1 MSIETK
7 YLNSL
12 KDHFIYNSEIYKTS
26 VKRISELCDGMINI
40 IISESLKDI
49 TKEEIKFN
57 VKKVKDTKKTK
68 TKKEEPKANDINIDI
83 PKPQTEEDIENEKY
97 LESIVDEY
105 LGEFVTVVDGKIS
118 VKDTVMIAEKLVEE
132 ISFLKESMRH
142 LIESMDNDEE
152 IVYPKKDKKNKE
164 KKNKKDKKK
173 KDKKKKKKNSK

>member
-1 MSIETK
+1 MA
-7 YLNSL
+7 
-12 KDHFIYNSEIYKTS
+12 
-26 VKRISELCDGMINI
+26 RR
-40 IISESLKDI
+40 
-49 TKEEIKFN
+49 KEEIKFN

-152 IVYPKKDKKNKE
+152 IVYPKKDKKNKIKGGMYDE
-164 KKNKKDKKK
+164 NVIYRQDQYFNKY
-173 KDKKKKKKNSK
+173 S

>member
-1 MSIETK
+1 MA
-7 YLNSL
+7 
-12 KDHFIYNSEIYKTS
+12 
-26 VKRISELCDGMINI
+26 RR
-40 IISESLKDI
+40 
-49 TKEEIKFN
+49 KEEIKFN

-83 PKPQTEEDIENEKY
+83 PEPQTEEDIENEKY

-132 ISFLKESMRH
+132 IFFLKESMRH
-142 LIESMDNDEE
+142 LIESMSDEEE
-152 IVYPKKDKKNKE
+152 IVCPKKDKKNKE
-164 KKNKKDKKK
+164 KKKNKKDKKK

>member
-1 MSIETK
+1 MFIPKMPQSRIIQEYRDQIE
-7 YLNSL
+7 
-12 KDHFIYNSEIYKTS
+12 E
-26 VKRISELCDGMINI
+26 
-40 IISESLKDI
+40 
-49 TKEEIKFN
+49 
-57 VKKVKDTKKTK
+57 

-83 PKPQTEEDIENEKY
+83 TEQQTEEDIKNEKY

>member
-1 MSIETK
+1 MA
-7 YLNSL
+7 
-12 KDHFIYNSEIYKTS
+12 
-26 VKRISELCDGMINI
+26 RR
-40 IISESLKDI
+40 
-49 TKEEIKFN
+49 KEEIKFN

-83 PKPQTEEDIENEKY
+83 PEPQTEEDIENEKY